1 MDSSRH
7 PRVRSRPTARTLPHS
22 FLATLASP
30 MQCCASADWAC
41 TSLTAKNT
49 ATLQNRLLADPC
61 IPGIVACCTQ
71 AAFPLGAAGRPR
83 SGSAIHTGPL
93 LRLEQASSGASLV
106 PPPPNPP
113 YSRRVCSAQAFA
125 QLGHTAS
132 PPRAESTFDVSDSLP
147 DIGCCCCS
155 FAVWLDVIDEHPEVG
170 LRPRPSAGSKQ

>member
-1 MDSSRH
+1 MLR
-7 PRVRSRPTARTLPHS
+7 
-22 FLATLASP
+22 F
-30 MQCCASADWAC
+30 C
-41 TSLTAKNT
+41 
-49 ATLQNRLLADPC
+49 RLGLHKPYRQKHGHAPK
-61 IPGIVACCTQ
+61 P
-71 AAFPLGAAGRPR
+71 PLSGSVYSGYRRMLHAGRLSAGCCWAPR
-83 SGSAIHTGPL
+83 GQARPSTRVHSSAWNTSVVGRKP
-93 LRLEQASSGASLV
+93 GA
-106 PPPPNPP
+106 PNPP